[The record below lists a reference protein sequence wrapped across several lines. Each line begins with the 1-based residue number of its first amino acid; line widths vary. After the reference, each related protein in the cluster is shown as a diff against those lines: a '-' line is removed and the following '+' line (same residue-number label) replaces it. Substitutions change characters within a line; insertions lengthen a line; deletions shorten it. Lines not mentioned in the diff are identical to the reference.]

1 MQALQDHLALQVEG
15 FLRDLATL
23 VGIDSGSGNAAGVTA
38 VGDWCAQ
45 RLSELGFEVERV
57 PCRAQRQHMGDA
69 VVARLRSRTAGP
81 RVLLLAHLD
90 TVFPAGEA
98 ARRPMS
104 LVDGRAM
111 GPGAS
116 DDKAGILA
124 AIYAVEALQAVQA
137 PLPGEVVVVLMPDE
151 EIGSPSGRP
160 LLEDVAAGCD
170 VVLAL
175 ECARENGDLV
185 SSRSG
190 VGDAVVT
197 LHGRAAHAGIEPE
210 RGVHALLAAAE
221 LTLALQRLNRPE
233 ASVTVNV
240 GVIQGGTRPN
250 VVPDRARLE
259 VDVRATTAA
268 AFEAARR
275 AVEQAVGSVSNS
287 GVTSS
292 VVWREVTP
300 PMETTPRWL
309 LELAQQAGAMV
320 GVEVAHAATG
330 GVGDAN
336 LTAGL
341 GVPTLDG
348 LGPVGGNDHSP
359 AEYLEVASIAPRVAL
374 TATLLS
380 MLASPGSIPA
390 GSRPGRS

>member
-1 MQALQDHLALQVEG
+1 VPALLDHLEDQVDE
-15 FLRDLATL
+15 FLRDLSAL

-38 VGDWCAQ
+38 VGDWCAA
-45 RLSELGFEVERV
+45 RLVELGFEVERV
-57 PCRAQRQHMGDA
+57 PCRAQRQHTGDA
-69 VVARLRSRTAGP
+69 VVARLRSRSNGP

-90 TVFPAGEA
+90 TVFPVGEA
-98 ARRPMS
+98 ARRPLS
-104 LVDGRAM
+104 VVGGRAM

-124 AIYAVEALQAVQA
+124 AIYAVAALQAVQA
-137 PLPGEVVVVLMPDE
+137 PLPGDLLVVLMPDE
-151 EIGSPSGRP
+151 EIGSPGGRP
-160 LLEDVAAGCD
+160 MLEDVAAGCD

-185 SSRSG
+185 SARSG

-221 LTLALQRLNRPE
+221 LTVALQRLNRPE
-233 ASVTVNV
+233 AAVTVNV

-259 VDVRATTAA
+259 VDVRATTVT
-268 AFEAARR
+268 AFEEARR
-275 AVEQAVGSVSNS
+275 AVEDAVTAVANG

-292 VVWREVTP
+292 VAWREVTP
-300 PMETTPRWL
+300 PMETTPHWL
-309 LELAQQAGAMV
+309 LELAARAGAAV
-320 GVEVAHAATG
+320 GVEVSHAATG

-336 LTAGL
+336 FTAGM
-341 GVPTLDG
+341 GIPTLDG
-348 LGPVGGNDHSP
+348 LGPIGGNDHSP
-359 AEYLEVASIAPRVAL
+359 TEYLEVASIAPRVAML
-374 TATLLS
+374 ATLVT
-380 MLASPGSIPA
+380 MLASGPV
-390 GSRPGRS
+390 R

>member
-1 MQALQDHLALQVEG
+1 MQVLVDHLAGQVDA
-15 FLRDLATL
+15 FLRDLAAL
-23 VGIDSGSGNAAGVTA
+23 VAIDSGSGNAAGVTA
-38 VGDWCAQ
+38 VGDWCAG
-45 RLSELGFEVERV
+45 RLAELGFEVERV

-69 VVARLRSRTAGP
+69 VVARLRSRSSGP

-90 TVFPAGEA
+90 TVFPVGEA
-98 ARRPMS
+98 ARRPLS
-104 LVDGRAM
+104 VVDGRAL

-116 DDKAGILA
+116 DDKAGILSA
-124 AIYAVEALQAVQA
+124 VYAVAALQAVRA
-137 PLPGEVVVVLMPDE
+137 PLPREIVVVLMPDE
-151 EIGSPSGRP
+151 EIGSPGGRSM
-160 LLEDVAAGCD
+160 LEDVAAGCD
-170 VVLAL
+170 VVLGL

-185 SSRSG
+185 SARSG

-259 VDVRATTAA
+259 VDVRATTMA

-275 AVEQAVGSVSNS
+275 SVEEAVAAVSNN

-292 VVWREVTP
+292 VAWREVTP
-300 PMETTPRWL
+300 PMETTPGWL
-309 LELAQQAGAMV
+309 LELAASAGAAV
-320 GVEVAHAATG
+320 GIRVAHAATG

-336 LTAGL
+336 LTAGM
-341 GVPTLDG
+341 GIPTLDG
-348 LGPVGGNDHSP
+348 LGPIGGNDHSP
-359 AEYLEVASIAPRVAL
+359 AEYLEVASIAPRVAML
-374 TATLLS
+374 ATLVS
-380 MLASPGSIPA
+380 MLATPA
-390 GSRPGRS
+390 SR

>member
-1 MQALQDHLALQVEG
+1 VPALLDHLAGQVEA
-15 FLRDLATL
+15 FLRDLAEI
-23 VGIDSGSGNAAGVTA
+23 VAVDSGSGNAAGVTA
-38 VGDWCAQ
+38 VGDWCAG
-45 RLSELGFEVERV
+45 RLADLGFEVERV

-69 VVARLRSRTAGP
+69 VVARLRTRSTGP

-90 TVFPAGEA
+90 TVFPVGEA
-98 ARRPMS
+98 ARRPLS
-104 LVDGRAM
+104 IVDGRAM

-116 DDKAGILA
+116 DDKAGILT
-124 AIYAVEALQAVQA
+124 AIHAVAALQAVRA
-137 PLPGEVVVVLMPDE
+137 PLPSEIVVLLMPDE
-151 EIGSPSGRP
+151 EIGSPGGRP
-160 LLEDVAAGCD
+160 LLEDVATGCD

-185 SSRSG
+185 SARSG

-259 VDVRATTAA
+259 VDVRATTVA

-275 AVEQAVGSVSNS
+275 AVEEAVASVSNN

-292 VVWREVTP
+292 VAWREVTP
-300 PMETTPRWL
+300 PMETTPQWL
-309 LELAQQAGAMV
+309 LELAAGAGAAV

-336 LTAGL
+336 VTAGM
-341 GVPTLDG
+341 GIPTLDG
-348 LGPVGGNDHSP
+348 LGPIGGNDHSP
-359 AEYLEVASIAPRVAL
+359 AEYLEVASIAPRVAML
-374 TATLLS
+374 ATLVS
-380 MLASPGSIPA
+380 MLATPA
-390 GSRPGRS
+390 ARPD

>member
-1 MQALQDHLALQVEG
+1 
-15 FLRDLATL
+15 
-23 VGIDSGSGNAAGVTA
+23 
-38 VGDWCAQ
+38 
-45 RLSELGFEVERV
+45 
-57 PCRAQRQHMGDA
+57 
-69 VVARLRSRTAGP
+69 
-81 RVLLLAHLD
+81 
-90 TVFPAGEA
+90 
-98 ARRPMS
+98 MS

-170 VVLAL
+170 EVLAL